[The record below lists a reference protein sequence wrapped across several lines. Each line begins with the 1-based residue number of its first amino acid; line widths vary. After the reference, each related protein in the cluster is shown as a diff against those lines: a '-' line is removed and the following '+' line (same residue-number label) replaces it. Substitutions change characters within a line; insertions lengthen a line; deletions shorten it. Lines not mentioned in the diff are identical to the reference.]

1 MGKRSVTRSS
11 CRPLAGW
18 LLALALA
25 ACGGD
30 TVDNHAFDSAL
41 AGARPAEVTVR
52 ATVTGLLAD
61 SPDRGDGVHQRFVVE
76 VDGTGVE
83 VDHNLGLAPR
93 APVARGSVVVL
104 HGQFEPDPG
113 RPVIH
118 YTHHA
123 TGRHAGGWI
132 ELGGA
137 RYE

>member
-1 MGKRSVTRSS
+1 
-11 CRPLAGW
+11 
-18 LLALALA
+18 
-25 ACGGD
+25 
-30 TVDNHAFDSAL
+30 
-41 AGARPAEVTVR
+41 VR
-52 ATVTGLLAD
+52 GTVTGLLAD
-61 SPDRGDGVHQRFVVE
+61 SPDHGDGVHQRFVVE

-93 APVARGSVVVL
+93 VPVARGSVVVL

>member
-11 CRPLAGW
+11 SGPVAGW
-18 LLALALA
+18 LLALALV

-52 ATVTGLLAD
+52 GTVTGLLAD

-76 VDGTGVE
+76 VDGAGVE

-93 APVARGSVVVL
+93 VPVARGSVVVL

-123 TGRHAGGWI
+123 TGRHEGGWI